1 MNTLGGEWA
10 SLLLEAARTVAV
22 PRAGLDAACL
32 LTDLCVRL
40 PGVDEAVVLLP
51 DDHGQAVPLAGTNGQ
66 LFDDFLAF
74 RADEDLLSAGKP
86 GQGHENNDAVTVYA
100 DLGRQAVRW
109 PGLAQ
114 IAAVHAVTT
123 VHTVAMEA
131 FGTVVGTVVLTSRE
145 HWTPS
150 ASEIDAV
157 RGCASIAAAGMLADV
172 VADSLPDT
180 ALRLTRYTAQQDQ
193 IAVWQATGMVAT
205 SQGVGLP
212 AAEAMLREHARN
224 RAQPLAS
231 SAAHVVDRGPDAA
244 DEFADPGDDPRILVV
259 DPDRFTVSCLSDV
272 LRAAGFEVT
281 ATTSATAARTART
294 ALPPPVAIVDQTAA
308 GAAELIRNLAEEPGT
323 QVIVISPM
331 AVRQAPPA
339 TARVLP
345 KPVHPSQILAA
356 VRDLHPASGK
366 RVA

>member
-1 MNTLGGEWA
+1 MNTLSGEWA
-10 SLLLEAARTVAV
+10 SLLLAAARTVAV

-32 LTDLCVRL
+32 LTDLCARL

-51 DDHGQAVPLAGTNGQ
+51 DDSGRGVPLAGTDSQ

-74 RADEDLLSAGKP
+74 RADEDLFSAAKT
-86 GQGHENNDAVTVYA
+86 GQGPETDGTSTVYA
-100 DLGRQAVRW
+100 DLAQQTSRW
-109 PGLAQ
+109 PGLAHV
-114 IAAVHAVTT
+114 AAVHAVTT

-131 FGTVVGTVVLTSRE
+131 FGTVVGSVVLASRE
-145 HWTPS
+145 HRTLS

-193 IAVWQATGMVAT
+193 IAVWQATGMLAA
-205 SQGVGLP
+205 SRGVGLP
-212 AAEAMLREHARN
+212 AAEAMLREHARE
-224 RAQPLAS
+224 RAQPLAD
-231 SAAHVVDRGPDAA
+231 SAAHVVDHGPDAA
-244 DEFADPGDDPRILVV
+244 DEFAEPGGDPRVLVV
-259 DPDRFTVSCLSDV
+259 DPDRFAVRCLADV
-272 LRAAGFEVT
+272 LHAAGFEVT
-281 ATTSATAARTART
+281 ATTSAAAARAAHTA
-294 ALPPPVAIVDQTAA
+294 PPPVAIVDQTAA
-308 GAAELIRNLAEEPGT
+308 GAADLIRILAEEPGT

-356 VRDLHPASGK
+356 VRDLHPAAGK